1 VNTSQ
6 VIGLVVAIGLFVYF
20 LVAMLRPERF

>member
-6 VIGLVVAIGLFVYF
+6 VIGFVVAVGLFVYF

>member
-1 VNTSQ
+1 VNASQ
-6 VIGLVVAIGLFVYF
+6 VVGLVIAIGLFVYF

>member
-1 VNTSQ
+1 MNTSQ
-6 VIGLVVAIGLFVYF
+6 VIGLVVAVGLFVFF